1 MDDKVPSLERGA
13 PRCVLA
19 CKGGYFASIAA
30 DGHRTPPAAARTRIV
45 VEEEATV
52 HISAKPEARAGSLGD
67 NFGPGCSHSGEQ
79 PIKASFARHEFN
91 FPEPVLTDKFIVP
104 FGDAKDFVYGLDPFY
119 DRPLPSEHGCEHF
132 AQAVAEPPGLQEK
145 GFGSLGV
152 GLQQAQK
159 LRTALRGDNVRGV
172 QEVDEAF
179 PG

>member
-1 MDDKVPSLERGA
+1 
-13 PRCVLA
+13 VLA
-19 CKGGYFASIAA
+19 GKGGYFAAIAA
-30 DGHRTPPAAARTRIV
+30 DGHRTPPAAASTRIV

-52 HISAKPEARAGSLGD
+52 RISAKPEARGGTLSD
-67 NFGPGCSHSGEQ
+67 NFRARSSHSGEQ
-79 PIKASFARHEFN
+79 PIKASFTRHEFD
-91 FPEPVLTDKFIVP
+91 FPEAVLTDKFIVP
-104 FGDAKDFVYGLDPFY
+104 FGDAKDFVYGLDPFSG
-119 DRPLPSEHGCEHF
+119 RPLPSEHGCEHF

-152 GLQQAQK
+152 GLRQAQK